1 MFIPNMMLGVDTD
14 YVESSQPFS
23 VDTRLLKLRLINLMN
38 VRQLVSVV
46 FDSRVNVLLVSIV
59 FDAKVSVFLHSIFLL

>member
-46 FDSRVNVLLVSIV
+46 FDSRVNVLVSIV

>member
-14 YVESSQPFS
+14 YVESSHPFG

-38 VRQLVSVV
+38 VRHLVSVV

-59 FDAKVSVFLHSIFLL
+59 FDSKVSVLLHSIFLL

>member
-1 MFIPNMMLGVDTD
+1 MFFPNTMLGVDTD

-38 VRQLVSVV
+38 IRQLVSV
-46 FDSRVNVLLVSIV
+46 FDSRVTVLLVSIV
-59 FDAKVSVFLHSIFLL
+59 FDSKVSVFLHSIFLL